1 MKYSKSQHKNL
12 AGETKA
18 EIHPPR
24 HRRGGTVR
32 PPKPN
37 KLARRPIRL
46 ALFLSLACV
55 GLFFTL
61 YPFGVEGK
69 KGNVQQ
75 DGDGQ
80 FQSTRAEA
88 IGSAVVNF
96 QELARQQALNPQTSE
111 PMPSAI
117 TAPKT
122 IDDSV
127 YDTLRPLAPAANVPV
142 DLPGPNIPSP
152 GPANNFAAL
161 DDIPFAPPGTAF
173 FTIPPD
179 TMGAVGSDSVN
190 KVLVTLNNNFRVL
203 NKTTGA
209 QIGSD
214 VSMRN
219 FWAAAGATSAFDP
232 RVQYDRYND
241 RWILAAVTEA
251 GTATTSIMVGISL
264 TSDPSGSYA
273 LFKFP
278 ARIATDAANINFADF
293 PMLGFN
299 KNWVV
304 VSINMFTSA
313 GAFSNERVLVLDYPT
328 FRTGVFAGNYFTG
341 GTDFCLH
348 PATTYSATEPTE
360 YLVNH
365 LSSAGATYRLSTI
378 TGTPAAPVITIG
390 AVMVR
395 PGGGWTQPGGN
406 ILPQAMG
413 TCTTTPMKM
422 DVGDAQVRTN
432 VVFRNNTIWYP
443 QTVGIPAGGLTHT
456 ASQWTQLNTAGA
468 VLQGGRVED
477 PTATATN
484 GGKWYAYAS
493 IAVNASNDVLFGFS
507 QFSSAQFASAGYT
520 YRDHTDALGTMRD
533 PFIFKA
539 GEDCYSKDFGSG
551 RNRWGDYSHTMVDP
565 TDDCSFWTIQ
575 EYAKLQAPPTVGGS
589 DSKWGTW
596 WARVNALVPCATAV
610 AAGSTLVNE
619 SCPPAN
625 GAIDPGETP
634 TVNLRLMNSGTGP
647 TSNLV
652 ATLQPNANVLA
663 PSGPQT
669 YGAMA
674 PGTTAGR
681 DFTFTAAG
689 NCGDVITLTLQ
700 LQDGATSLGTAS
712 YTFTLGCNTACAGA
726 PRISVSS
733 ALSCSGSNTVAT
745 INICN
750 SGTAT
755 ANSVVLTTA
764 ALGGVS
770 GTPLPQS
777 VGTLAPGA
785 CDSRTVTFT
794 GAPSGATTLQVGGT
808 YTGGSFNSSRK
819 VTAPVCGP

>member
-1 MKYSKSQHKNL
+1 
-12 AGETKA
+12 
-18 EIHPPR
+18 
-24 HRRGGTVR
+24 
-32 PPKPN
+32 
-37 KLARRPIRL
+37 
-46 ALFLSLACV
+46 
-55 GLFFTL
+55 
-61 YPFGVEGK
+61 
-69 KGNVQQ
+69 
-75 DGDGQ
+75 
-80 FQSTRAEA
+80 
-88 IGSAVVNF
+88 
-96 QELARQQALNPQTSE
+96 
-111 PMPSAI
+111 
-117 TAPKT
+117 
-122 IDDSV
+122 
-127 YDTLRPLAPAANVPV
+127 
-142 DLPGPNIPSP
+142 
-152 GPANNFAAL
+152 
-161 DDIPFAPPGTAF
+161 
-173 FTIPPD
+173 
-179 TMGAVGSDSVN
+179 
-190 KVLVTLNNNFRVL
+190 
-203 NKTTGA
+203 
-209 QIGSD
+209 
-214 VSMRN
+214 
-219 FWAAAGATSAFDP
+219 
-232 RVQYDRYND
+232 
-241 RWILAAVTEA
+241 
-251 GTATTSIMVGISL
+251 
-264 TSDPSGSYA
+264 
-273 LFKFP
+273 
-278 ARIATDAANINFADF
+278 
-293 PMLGFN
+293 
-299 KNWVV
+299 
-304 VSINMFTSA
+304 
-313 GAFSNERVLVLDYPT
+313 
-328 FRTGVFAGNYFTG
+328 
-341 GTDFCLH
+341 
-348 PATTYSATEPTE
+348 
-360 YLVNH
+360 
-365 LSSAGATYRLSTI
+365 
-378 TGTPAAPVITIG
+378 
-390 AVMVR
+390 
-395 PGGGWTQPGGN
+395 
-406 ILPQAMG
+406 
-413 TCTTTPMKM
+413 MKM
-422 DVGDAQVRTN
+422 DVGDAFVRTN

-456 ASQWTQLNTAGA
+456 ASQWTQLDNAGN

-493 IAVNASNDVLFGFS
+493 ISVNASNDVLFGFS

-520 YRDHTDALGTMRD
+520 YHDHTDALGTMRD
-533 PFIFKA
+533 PLIFKA

-619 SCPPAN
+619 SCPPSN
-625 GAIDPGETP
+625 GAIDPGETA
-634 TVNLRLMNSGTGP
+634 TVNLSLMNSGSGP

-733 ALSCSGSNTVAT
+733 VLSCSGSNTVAT
-745 INICN
+745 INVCN

-755 ANSVVLTTA
+755 ATSVVLTTA

-785 CDSRTVTFT
+785 CSTRTVTFS

-808 YTGGSFNSSRK
+808 YTGGSFNSNRK